1 MFHQVLK
8 SFFSM
13 GTAPTDTI
21 QTDKPTFYEQVTG
34 VKVLFFAFSFI
45 GLLLLFLVSLLSTVF
60 LFALWMSCLEASSV
74 PVGVREESRCCHLS
88 VGLEGRS
95 RLAVIGTRCR
105 RNG

>member
-1 MFHQVLK
+1 M
-8 SFFSM
+8 S
-13 GTAPTDTI
+13 DE
-21 QTDKPTFYEQVTG
+21 KPTFYEQVTG

>member
-1 MFHQVLK
+1 MSRSLK
-8 SFFSM
+8 SRGLVFVF
-13 GTAPTDTI
+13 PYRV
-21 QTDKPTFYEQVTG
+21 FVF
-34 VKVLFFAFSFI
+34 VVVL
-45 GLLLLFLVSLLSTVF
+45 LWLRRMLLSTVF

-95 RLAVIGTRCR
+95 RHAVIGTRCR

>member
-1 MFHQVLK
+1 MSALPCSRQLR
-8 SFFSM
+8 SPERIASE
-13 GTAPTDTI
+13 
-21 QTDKPTFYEQVTG
+21 KPTFYEQVTS
-34 VKVLFFAFSFI
+34 VKGLFFVFSFI
-45 GLLLLFLVSLLSTVF
+45 GLLLLLLLLVSLLSTVF
-60 LFALWMSCLEASSV
+60 LFALLMSCLHASSV